1 MKPQSEH
8 PLFAEERKGQILEL
22 LRQKSKLLVPELC
35 DYFDVSP
42 ATIRNDLRDL
52 ENERKLKRTHGGAI
66 SLEKTSFELDSR
78 HKEIRNME
86 QKRQIAACAATL
98 IEDGDTIIL
107 DTGTTTLELAKCLSG
122 KRDLTIVLNDIE
134 IASLLEESTQA
145 NLILIGGTL
154 RHGFHCTVGPMAV
167 SYLSELNVDKVFLS
181 SNAVSL
187 DRGFTTPDFNQAEVK
202 KTMIQVASEVIM
214 LSDSS
219 KFGKLSFTQFAA
231 LSDIDKLITDKGID
245 PQAAEQLRQL
255 ESFDLVI
262 A

>member
-86 QKRQIAACAATL
+86 QKRQI
-98 IEDGDTIIL
+98 
-107 DTGTTTLELAKCLSG
+107 
-122 KRDLTIVLNDIE
+122 E
-134 IASLLEESTQA
+134 IGRA
-145 NLILIGGTL
+145 
-154 RHGFHCTVGPMAV
+154 HV
-167 SYLSELNVDKVFLS
+167 
-181 SNAVSL
+181 
-187 DRGFTTPDFNQAEVK
+187 
-202 KTMIQVASEVIM
+202 
-214 LSDSS
+214 
-219 KFGKLSFTQFAA
+219 
-231 LSDIDKLITDKGID
+231 
-245 PQAAEQLRQL
+245 
-255 ESFDLVI
+255 
-262 A
+262 

>member
-86 QKRQIAACAATL
+86 QKRQIAACAAKL

-134 IASLLEESTQA
+134 IASLLR
-145 NLILIGGTL
+145 NPPKPI
-154 RHGFHCTVGPMAV
+154 
-167 SYLSELNVDKVFLS
+167 
-181 SNAVSL
+181 
-187 DRGFTTPDFNQAEVK
+187 
-202 KTMIQVASEVIM
+202 
-214 LSDSS
+214 
-219 KFGKLSFTQFAA
+219 
-231 LSDIDKLITDKGID
+231 
-245 PQAAEQLRQL
+245 
-255 ESFDLVI
+255 
-262 A
+262 